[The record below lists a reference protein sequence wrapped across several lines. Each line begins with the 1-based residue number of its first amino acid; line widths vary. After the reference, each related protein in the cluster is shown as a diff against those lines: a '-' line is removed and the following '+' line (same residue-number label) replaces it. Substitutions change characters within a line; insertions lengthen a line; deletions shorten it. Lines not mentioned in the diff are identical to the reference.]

1 VRNINLFA
9 VIVAPLVAVYLS
21 FAWRAWRTRGMADA
35 PSGRTARPGVTPAK
49 AVLNLALAAVIA
61 GAVPVVSAPRL
72 TYADNIQ
79 QQALQFPA
87 GAVAYLRA
95 HRPAGPLLNSY
106 GWGGYLIWTL
116 YPRVRVY
123 VDGRPDMYGDHF
135 MDDFV
140 HTWNAQLGWQATLRR
155 RGVRLVLVE
164 PTSGLGHALA
174 TTRGWRVA
182 YRDAVSV
189 LYERIS

>member
-1 VRNINLFA
+1 
-9 VIVAPLVAVYLS
+9 
-21 FAWRAWRTRGMADA
+21 
-35 PSGRTARPGVTPAK
+35 
-49 AVLNLALAAVIA
+49 LNLALAAVIA
-61 GAVPVVSAPRL
+61 GGVLVGSAPGL
-72 TYADNIQ
+72 TYAHNVRM
-79 QQALQFPA
+79 QARRFPA

-95 HRPAGPLLNSY
+95 HQPAGPLLNSY
-106 GWGGYLIWTL
+106 DWGGYLIWTL

-123 VDGRPDMYGDHF
+123 VDGRPDMYGDQF

-140 HTWNAQLGWQATLRR
+140 HTYHAQPGWQATLRR

-174 TTRGWRVA
+174 TARGWRVA